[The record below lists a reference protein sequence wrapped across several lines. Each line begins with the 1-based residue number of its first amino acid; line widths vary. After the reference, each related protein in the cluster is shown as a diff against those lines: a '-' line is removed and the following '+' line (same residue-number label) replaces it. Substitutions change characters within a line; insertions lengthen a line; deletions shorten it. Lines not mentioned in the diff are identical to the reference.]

1 MPTPDVHKVTVE
13 LKRPSKLY
21 PTGVVTY
28 GYFTYVDNV
37 VTMTDPKGVPAED
50 GNGRRYVQPAEPGA
64 ERTIACQLTR
74 RLRDAL
80 RNGGVTS
87 SAPKADFSGPIDY
100 GNKRLAR
107 SLNFPRRL
115 GLR

>member
-1 MPTPDVHKVTVE
+1 MTPTSDVAPPEVQRVTVE

-21 PTGVVTY
+21 PTGMVTF

-37 VTMTDPKGVPAED
+37 VTMTDPKGMPAED
-50 GNGRRYVQPAEPGA
+50 GNGGRYTQPAEPGF
-64 ERTIACQLTR
+64 ERVIACQLTR

-80 RNGGVTS
+80 RSGGVTS

-100 GNKRLAR
+100 GNKRWR
-107 SLNFPRRL
+107 
-115 GLR
+115 GV